1 MIVRARGGG
10 GQAAKPSPIFVLKEK
25 PERKPLHQDMSGAG
39 LQEEIDLGTFKVD
52 PDHRSGSVPLLVT
65 SSSRFFL
72 VCNSKTL

>member
-10 GQAAKPSPIFVLKEK
+10 GQAAKPSPIFVLNEK

-39 LQEEIDLGTFKVD
+39 LQGEIDLGTFKVD
-52 PDHRSGSVPLLVT
+52 PDHRSGSVPLLVA

-72 VCNSKTL
+72 VCNSRTL